1 MNVEKAEPP
10 ALSFILAVGDEVLRL
25 QEQLEA
31 QRQLV
36 ILEAASATKA
46 ERERDAALELANQ
59 ACAKADAYRAERDE
73 AVAALVKVTDALAR
87 RQS

>member
-25 QEQLEA
+25 QKEL
-31 QRQLV
+31 
-36 ILEAASATKA
+36 
-46 ERERDAALELANQ
+46 DAALELCNQLAAN
-59 ACAKADAYRAERDE
+59 ADAYRAERDE